1 MNAIEIQNL
10 TKIYKLYN
18 SPSDRLKEALHPL
31 RKKMHTDFYA
41 LNNVSFEL
49 KKGENLGILGKNGS
63 GKSTLLKIITGVLT
77 PSSGKVS
84 VHGKVSSLLEL
95 GTGFNPEL
103 TGMENIFFYGLINGL
118 NHEEI
123 EKNVDKILSFA
134 DIGPFI
140 NQPMKSYSSGMFVR
154 LAFSCAVQIEP
165 EIFIVD
171 EALSVGDAKFQSKS
185 FGKIKRMI
193 DSGCTFIFVS
203 HSTEQI
209 VSHCNTA
216 IFLKEGRVQSMGE
229 PRKMVNLYL
238 DDLFGKQSSGDRED
252 YETTSK
258 ESKAGN
264 FTESVPKITE
274 IDSLDKFEH
283 LSKSFEERKLY
294 NPNEYRWG
302 DRKAILKDFC
312 LMDKELEI
320 ESGIKYA
327 SNLSL
332 FVSVEVKEEIS
343 HPILGL
349 AIKTKEGITIYN
361 SNTKINGTRETYIES
376 LKPGDKFVYNVNFN
390 MNLGNGDYFISLGL
404 ASESAEGEVVP
415 HDRRYDSIHLNTYG
429 ADNFYGIS
437 NIFSEFSI
445 L

>member
-1 MNAIEIQNL
+1 MNAIEVQNL

-18 SPSDRLKEALHPL
+18 SPSDRLIEAIHPL
-31 RKKMHTDFYA
+31 RKIMHTEFYA
-41 LNNVSFEL
+41 LKDVNFEL

-77 PSSGKVS
+77 PTHGNVIVK
-84 VHGKVSSLLEL
+84 GKVSSLLEL

-123 EKNVDKILSFA
+123 DKNIDNILSFA
-134 DIGPFI
+134 DIGKFI

-154 LAFSCAVQIEP
+154 LAFSCAIQIEP

-185 FGKIKRMI
+185 FGKIKKMI
-193 DSGCTFIFVS
+193 NSGCTFIFVS

-209 VSHCNTA
+209 VSHCNKA
-216 IFLKEGRVQSMGE
+216 IFLKEGRIQSIGE

-238 DDLFGKQSSGDRED
+238 DNLFGKQFLKDNENN
-252 YETTSK
+252 EIKSK
-258 ESKAGN
+258 ESKTN
-264 FTESVPKITE
+264 NIKENNDKI
-274 IDSLDKFEH
+274 DKFKH
-283 LSKSFEERKLY
+283 LTKTFEERKLY

-312 LMDKELEI
+312 LMDNEVEV

-332 FVSVEVKEEIS
+332 LVSIEIIDEIY
-343 HPILGL
+343 HPIFGI
-349 AIKTKEGITIYN
+349 AVKTKEGITIYN
-361 SNTKINGTRETYIES
+361 SNTKINGTREMYIET
-376 LKPGDKFVYNVNFN
+376 LKQGENFVYLVKFN

-404 ASESAEGEVVP
+404 ASESAEGEIVP
-415 HDRRYDSIHLNTYG
+415 HDRRYDSIHINSYG

-445 L
+445 Y